1 LEEKSEEDVG
11 SRIQV
16 QLDENRDDSTKQ
28 SWIKKCGLWP
38 MFYGKWPRPNSSD
51 SITASCLYLGLTVWT
66 SNLTFRL
73 LW

>member
-38 MFYGKWPRPNSSD
+38 MFYGK
-51 SITASCLYLGLTVWT
+51 
-66 SNLTFRL
+66 
-73 LW
+73 